1 MGEIIKLINK
11 GSLED
16 IEKLDGI
23 DRNMAQ
29 RILDYRELNGEF
41 KHIEALIRIPGF
53 TSEIIAKLKSAEG
66 DK

>member
-1 MGEIIKLINK
+1 MNQNIRLINK

-16 IEKLDGI
+16 LEKLGI

-41 KHIEALIRIPGF
+41 KHIEGLIRIPGF
-53 TSEIIAKLKSAEG
+53 TSEMIQKLKN
-66 DK
+66 D

>member
-11 GSLED
+11 GGLED
-16 IEKLDGI
+16 LEKIEGI

-53 TSEIIAKLKSAEG
+53 TSEIIARLKNFEG